1 MHPSLTQLIFF
12 AGRGQVTIL
21 IASTLVPFRLN
32 RRDENRQMHW
42 VYGGYLVLS
51 IIAFAALSIRN
62 SAELASGSAYVAA
75 FWGIRLALQAIFDV
89 TGYLKTWWSK
99 PGYFAL
105 TLMFAAFTIVYSWA
119 AL

>member
-62 SAELASGSAYVAA
+62 SAELASGSALARGFCAYVAA
-75 FWGIRLALQAIFDV
+75 FWGIRLALKAIFDV
-89 TGYLKTWWSK
+89 TGYLKTWW
-99 PGYFAL
+99 
-105 TLMFAAFTIVYSWA
+105 
-119 AL
+119 